1 MWVNQKLYSS
11 FLLVSVRF
19 IQFTVSSRRD
29 FHISIIFD
37 AAKCV
42 STQNWRDAM
51 LCDILILF
59 NSILFY
65 FNHRKVDSINDLI
78 CFPWNFQTEACVHI
92 RCQHDVR
99 GPGCVTAWLA
109 VSMITSK
116 QKAKKIIWH
125 KCDNDWI
132 WKLCFQI
139 TGFESG

>member
-1 MWVNQKLYSS
+1 MWVYQKLYCS

-19 IQFTVSSRRD
+19 IRFTVSSRRD

-37 AAKCV
+37 VAICV
-42 STQNWRDAM
+42 ATQNWRDAM

-65 FNHRKVDSINDLI
+65 FNHRKWKDDSLNDLI
-78 CFPWNFQTEACVHI
+78 RFPWNFQTEACVHNII

-125 KCDNDWI
+125 KCDNGCI
-132 WKLCFQI
+132 
-139 TGFESG
+139 